1 MKGINTFIPEIL
13 HNGPRWRNNSVNISD
28 VFNTVTSIRSGRF
41 HLDITRSLIEQILKE
56 L

>member
-13 HNGPRWRNNSVNISD
+13 HGGLKCGYSSVHISGAFD
-28 VFNTVTSIRSGRF
+28 RFTSVRSGRF
-41 HLDITRSLIEQILKE
+41 HLDIKRSLIEQILKE